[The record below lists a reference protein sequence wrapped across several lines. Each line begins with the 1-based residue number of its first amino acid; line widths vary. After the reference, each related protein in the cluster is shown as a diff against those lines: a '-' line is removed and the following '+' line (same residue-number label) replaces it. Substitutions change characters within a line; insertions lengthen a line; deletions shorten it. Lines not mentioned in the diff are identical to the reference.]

1 MNSDGKIV
9 YKVVLDDQQLQAT
22 AQQIESRFKR
32 ISSTAQQ
39 EGDKMQVTFAK
50 LQRAVGAYFSL
61 KGVQAFATQIVHVRG
76 EIQALEVS
84 FRTLLGS
91 QEASAELMHQMKEF
105 AASTP
110 LQLGDLAKAAQTML
124 GFNVSAEEVM
134 PMLKAI
140 GDISMGDA
148 QKFQSLSLAF
158 SQMRSVGKLMGQDLL
173 QMINAGFNPLVVI
186 AEQTGRSIGQLKE
199 EMAQGAISA
208 EAVTQAFL
216 DATREGGKFHGMLE
230 NQGST
235 VRGAIAQ
242 LQGALTDMFNE
253 LGENSEGIIS
263 SSIKGIEWLVKHYK
277 QIGKAL
283 AFVIATYGTY
293 KAILIATI
301 AIERMR
307 VQLSLAEMA
316 GLTKKAALL
325 EILKAKQLALNK
337 AVASNIYVA
346 LAAAVVGAVYGIYK
360 LATAETEAEKAQRRH
375 NDELE
380 RGKKKIEEYQ
390 QAVENYL
397 SVIKDDTATQLKRQ
411 EAYEALIKLMPQL
424 KGMSMDDIASMG
436 AEDLDKLKNR
446 NADIIH
452 YQDLKKN
459 VEKAKKAVQDAQKAL
474 DDARNA
480 PVSADGLSQTIERA
494 TAEKR
499 LEGAREQLKLA
510 EADLRAQDELQ
521 KRAEW
526 EALSQENK
534 VASLNKQLESLKE
547 QQSVYTAQLPL
558 QARQLIA
565 QGKIA
570 EAIKLTTKEAGGFTG
585 NLFSAWTHIINI
597 GNAIDKVNGQLK
609 RVQNQGGGKTYK
621 QAYAEAEK
629 AYNDANKALEQIK
642 KSTGAKEEEYR
653 KAQARLDKAKSAYE
667 SLGGNTSTSSNTRD
681 RSNEQAE
688 KRRRDKQ
695 YEDSKKAFERQ
706 RQREEIDNAFA
717 LEQKKIEIEK
727 DGLAKELALAQ
738 LKTKRLKEENRRRE
752 EDMID
757 SLQRQKAA
765 EWEAKNPEKVK
776 QGYSYQG
783 KVTRA
788 DLTPTQQKQLEEND
802 RIATEQGLKD
812 EADIIAKHLQQ
823 FETYHQ
829 QRARIIKEYKQKEED
844 LYTTTP
850 EGEKQLRPGYTQENV
865 EEVKRQGEEALKQVD
880 ETFAEKQEAYQQ
892 WLQDIASMSLAQL
905 EQELTKVTALLAT
918 AEAEGADEKT
928 LARLR
933 TQVATL
939 TKKLKELQRQSHST
953 EQSFAD
959 WSRLTESLRGTK
971 AEIENIAGEVEGFS
985 PKLGKVLRAV
995 GGLATPVISAIGSIG
1010 KFAEMTQKGVSKTA
1024 TSTQKAIALAEK
1036 GTLILSIISATIQ
1049 VITKVA
1055 EIFNQDKTHEERI
1068 KGIDAQ
1074 IAQLQWRIAHLGFEN
1089 FEQATGKPLEH
1100 VSEILDRVAEQTL
1113 QIAKNTGDA
1122 TALLAGLESGT
1133 LGVAEAGHYL
1143 AEAYLK
1149 ADYMATKAFGN
1160 DRYTRVRQ
1168 ELELMGQQIAN
1179 IERQKRE
1186 EEAKKRE
1193 SEEKKKEKLEEYSR
1207 KQKELA
1213 MQMADK
1219 VDKIF
1224 SDLLGGDAFA
1234 LADKL
1239 GNALFDAFSKGED
1252 AAKSFGST
1260 VDDIVRNMV
1269 KKLLIQQFLEKPLQ
1283 EAISKLKKKAQEN
1296 GGLSID
1302 SLTEGVSDIYG
1313 ELNKLGASVKG
1324 VPEVYKRLLNSLG
1337 LDPEDDRTGGKKG
1350 IANASQDS
1358 IDELNGRATAIQTHT
1373 AQIAEGTAR
1382 LVSFSAST
1390 LDYVADIA
1398 RLVKEG
1404 NASRQRIELS
1414 TTTLATKIRDLE
1426 TTGIKTK

>member
-9 YKVVLDDQQLQAT
+9 YKVVLDDQQLQAI

-39 EGDKMQVTFAK
+39 EGDKMQATFAK

-91 QEASAELMHQMKEF
+91 QEASAELMHQMKDF

-124 GFNVSAEEVM
+124 GFNVAAEEVM

-242 LQGALTDMFNE
+242 LQGALTDMFNGI
-253 LGENSEGIIS
+253 GEQSEGII
-263 SSIKGIEWLVKHYK
+263 KGSVKSLQWLAQNYETV
-277 QIGKAL
+277 GK
-283 AFVIATYGTY
+283 VIAGLVVTYGVHRASLMADIAVTR
-293 KAILIATI
+293 IATLQTKGFTTAQILLHDATKRLTI
-301 AIERMR
+301 A
-307 VQLSLAEMA
+307 Q
-316 GLTKKAALL
+316 K
-325 EILKAKQLALNK
+325 ALNK
-337 AVASNIYVA
+337 TMRANLYT
-346 LAAAVVGAVYGIYK
+346 LAAMAVIGLVYGIYK
-360 LATAETEAEKAQRRH
+360 LATAETEAEKAQKRH

-380 RGKKKIEEYQ
+380 RGKKKIEEYH
-390 QAVENYL
+390 QAVEDYL

-424 KGMSMDDIASMG
+424 KGMSIDEIASMG
-436 AEDLDKLKNR
+436 SEDLDKLKNR
-446 NADIIH
+446 NADILH
-452 YQDLKKN
+452 YQELKKN

-474 DDARNA
+474 DDARNK
-480 PVSADGLSQTIERA
+480 PVTGDDPFQTLVR

-499 LEGAREQLKLA
+499 LDGAREQLKLA

-526 EALSQENK
+526 EALSQESK

-597 GNAIDKVNGQLK
+597 GKAIDKVNGQLK

-629 AYNDANKALEQIK
+629 EYNDAKKALKQIK
-642 KSTGAKEEEYR
+642 QSTKAKEEEYI
-653 KAQARLDKAKSAYE
+653 KAQDRLDKAKSAFE

-681 RSNEQAE
+681 RSNKQAE
-688 KRRRDKQ
+688 ERRRLKQ

-706 RQREEIDNAFA
+706 RQREETDNAFA
-717 LEQKKIEIEK
+717 IEQQKIEIEK

-783 KVTRA
+783 HVTRE
-788 DLTPTQQKQLEEND
+788 DLTPTQQKQLEENN
-802 RIATEQGLKD
+802 RLITEQGLKD

-823 FETYHQ
+823 FESYHQ

-850 EGEKQLRPGYTQENV
+850 EGEKQLRPEFTQENV

-880 ETFAEKQEAYQQ
+880 ETFSEKQEAYQQ

-1122 TALLAGLESGT
+1122 TALLAGLESST

-1193 SEEKKKEKLEEYSR
+1193 SEEKKKEKLDEYSR

-1213 MQMADK
+1213 EQMAGR

-1252 AAKSFGST
+1252 AAKAFGST

-1269 KKLLIQQFLEKPLQ
+1269 KKLLIQKFIEEPLRK
-1283 EAISKLKKKAQEN
+1283 AITNLKNKAQEN

>member
-1 MNSDGKIV
+1 MNADGKIV
-9 YKVVLDDQQLQAT
+9 YKVVLDDRQLQEI
-22 AQQIESRFKR
+22 AQQVVNRFKR

-39 EGDKMQVTFAK
+39 EGDKMQAVFAK
-50 LQRAVGAYFSL
+50 LQRSVGAYFSL
-61 KGVQAFATQIVHVRG
+61 RGVQAFATQIVRVRG

-91 QEASAELMHQMKEF
+91 QEASAELMHQMKDF

-124 GFNVSAEEVM
+124 GFNVAAEEIM

-242 LQGALTDMFNE
+242 LQGALTDMFNGI
-253 LGENSEGIIS
+253 GEQSEGII
-263 SSIKGIEWLVKHYK
+263 KGSVKSLQWLAQNYETV
-277 QIGKAL
+277 GK
-283 AFVIATYGTY
+283 VIAGLVVTYGVHRASLMADIAVTR
-293 KAILIATI
+293 IATLQTKGFTTAQILLHDATKRLTI
-301 AIERMR
+301 A
-307 VQLSLAEMA
+307 Q
-316 GLTKKAALL
+316 K
-325 EILKAKQLALNK
+325 ALNK
-337 AVASNIYVA
+337 TMRANLYT
-346 LAAAVVGAVYGIYK
+346 LAAMAVIGLCYGIYK

-558 QARQLIA
+558 QARQLVA

-585 NLFSAWTHIINI
+585 NLFSAWTHVINI
-597 GNAIDKVNGQLK
+597 GKAIDKVNGQLK

-621 QAYAEAEK
+621 QALSEAKKE
-629 AYNDANKALEQIK
+629 YDDAKKALKQIK
-642 KSTGAKEEEYR
+642 QSTKAKEEEYR

-667 SLGGNTSTSSNTRD
+667 SLGGNTSTSSNTND
-681 RSNEQAE
+681 RSNKQAE
-688 KRRRDKQ
+688 ERRRLKQ

-706 RQREEIDNAFA
+706 QTRQEIDNAFA
-717 LEQKKIEIEK
+717 IEQQKIEIEK

-757 SLQRQKAA
+757 SLQRQKAS

-783 KVTRA
+783 HVTRE
-788 DLTPTQQKQLEEND
+788 DLPKIQQKQLEENN
-802 RIATEQGLKD
+802 RLITEQGLKD
-812 EADIIAKHLQQ
+812 ESDIIAKHLQQ

-850 EGEKQLRPGYTQENV
+850 EGEKQLRQGVTQENIDELNRQK
-865 EEVKRQGEEALKQVD
+865 EETLKQVD
-880 ETFAEKQEAYQQ
+880 ETWAEKQDAYQQ
-892 WLQDIASMSLAQL
+892 WLQEIAYMSLAQL

-918 AEAEGADEKT
+918 AEAGGADEKT

-1049 VITKVA
+1049 VITRVA
-1055 EIFNQDKTHEERI
+1055 ELFNQDKMHEEKI

-1122 TALLAGLESGT
+1122 TDLLAGLESGT

-1143 AEAYLK
+1143 AEAYAK
-1149 ADYMATKAFGN
+1149 ADYMANKAFGN

-1193 SEEKKKEKLEEYSR
+1193 SEEKKKEKLDEYSR

-1213 MQMADK
+1213 EQMAGR

-1252 AAKSFGST
+1252 AAKAFGST

-1283 EAISKLKKKAQEN
+1283 EAINKLKKKAQEN

-1302 SLTEGVSDIYG
+1302 SLTEGVSDIYS

-1324 VPEVYKRLLNSLG
+1324 VPEAYKRLLNALG
-1337 LDPEDDRTGGKKG
+1337 IDPEDDRTGGKKG

-1382 LVSFSAST
+1382 LVSFSSAT

>member
-9 YKVVLDDQQLQAT
+9 YKVVLDDQQLQAI

-39 EGDKMQVTFAK
+39 EGDKMQATFAK

-91 QEASAELMHQMKEF
+91 QEASAELMRQMKDF

-124 GFNVSAEEVM
+124 GFNVAAEEIM

-253 LGENSEGIIS
+253 LGEDSEGIIS

-277 QIGKAL
+277 QIGKVL
-283 AFVIATYGTY
+283 AFVVATYGTY

-346 LAAAVVGAVYGIYK
+346 LAAAIVGAVYGIYK

-380 RGKKKIEEYQ
+380 RGKKKIEEYH
-390 QAVENYL
+390 QAVEDYL

-424 KGMSMDDIASMG
+424 KGMSMDDMASMG

-474 DDARNA
+474 DDARNK
-480 PVSADGLSQTIERA
+480 PVTVDDPFQTLAR

-499 LEGAREQLKLA
+499 LDGAREQLKLA

-526 EALSQENK
+526 EALSQESK

-629 AYNDANKALEQIK
+629 EYNDAKKALKQIK
-642 KSTGAKEEEYR
+642 QSTKAKEEEYR

-667 SLGGNTSTSSNTRD
+667 SLGGNTSTSSNTND
-681 RSNEQAE
+681 RSNKQAE
-688 KRRRDKQ
+688 ERRRLKQ
-695 YEDSKKAFERQ
+695 YEETKKAYERQ
-706 RQREEIDNAFA
+706 QIRQEVYNAFA
-717 LEQKKIEIEK
+717 IEQQKIEIEK

-738 LKTKRLKEENRRRE
+738 LKTKRLKEESRRRE

-757 SLQRQKAA
+757 SLQRMKEA

-802 RIATEQGLKD
+802 RIATEQGLKA
-812 EADIIAKHLQQ
+812 EADILTKHLQQ
-823 FETYHQ
+823 FESYHQ

-865 EEVKRQGEEALKQVD
+865 DEVKRQGEEALKQVD

-918 AEAEGADEKT
+918 AEAERADEKT

-985 PKLGKVLRAV
+985 PKLGKVIRAV

-1122 TALLAGLESGT
+1122 TALLAGLESST

-1193 SEEKKKEKLEEYSR
+1193 SEEKKKEKLDEYSR

-1213 MQMADK
+1213 EQMAGR

-1252 AAKSFGST
+1252 AAKAFGST

-1269 KKLLIQQFLEKPLQ
+1269 KKLLIQKFIEEPLRK
-1283 EAISKLKKKAQEN
+1283 AITNLKNKAQEN

-1382 LVSFSAST
+1382 LVTFSSAT